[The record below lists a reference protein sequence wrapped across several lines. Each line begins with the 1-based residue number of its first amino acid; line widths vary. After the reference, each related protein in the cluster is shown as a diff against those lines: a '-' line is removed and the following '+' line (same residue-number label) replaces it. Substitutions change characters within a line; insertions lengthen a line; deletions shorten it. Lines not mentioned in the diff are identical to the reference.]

1 MINRALFNIVI
12 NSIAPG
18 KVVIVLGARRTG
30 KTVLLKKISEEIKEP
45 FLFLN
50 GEDLNTII
58 LMARRT
64 VNNYKALLGN
74 TKFLFIDEAQKI
86 PDIGLK
92 LKLMVDEISDIKI
105 IATGSATFDI
115 LGNIGEPLTGRKT
128 TLKLFP
134 LSEKE
139 LFGLE
144 PPKKQKDNL
153 LQRLVYG
160 NYPEIYL
167 LKNENENEKGLYL
180 KELINSYLVK
190 DILSI
195 HNVKNSGKII
205 NLLRLLAF
213 RIGNEVSLNELAR
226 QLQISRNTVEKYLVL
241 LTKVFVLF
249 KLDGFSK
256 NLGKEISK
264 SSKWYFYD
272 NGIRNALIANFN
284 TLSLRNDSGQLWKN
298 YIISERMKYQEY
310 NRMIVNNYFWRTYD
324 QQEID
329 LIEEREGKLFAYE
342 MKWNTGSSKSPA
354 AWKKAYPDSKYKVIS
369 QKNYLDWV
377 L

>member
-18 KVVIVLGARRTG
+18 KVVVILGARRTG

-144 PPKKQKDNL
+144 SLKKQKDNL
-153 LQRLVYG
+153 LQRMVYG

-195 HNVKNSGKII
+195 NNVKNSGKII

-213 RIGNEVSLNELAR
+213 RIGNEVTLNELAR

-249 KLDGFSK
+249 KLDGFSR

>member
-18 KVVIVLGARRTG
+18 KVVVVLGARRTG
-30 KTVLLKKISEEIKEP
+30 KTVLLKKISEEVKEP

-105 IATGSATFDI
+105 IVTGSATFDI

-144 PPKKQKDNL
+144 PPKGQKDNL

-195 HNVKNSGKII
+195 NNVKNSGKII

-213 RIGNEVSLNELAR
+213 RIGSEVSLNELAS
-226 QLQISRNTVEKYLVL
+226 QVHISRNTVEKYLDL

-249 KLDGFSK
+249 KLDGFRR
-256 NLGKEISK
+256 NLRKEISK

-284 TLSLRNDSGQLWKN
+284 GLSLRNDLGLLWEN

-324 QQEID
+324 QQEIN

-342 MKWNTGSSKSPA
+342 MKWNIVSSKAPA
-354 AWKKAYPDSKYKVIS
+354 AWKKTYPDSEYKVIS
-369 QKNYLDWV
+369 QQNYLDW
-377 L
+377 LL